1 MIYKW
6 SSTKQKREYTWFL
19 RHSLPLQKRV
29 VVSQMPFMELDSA
42 TLIVLKDQNKV
53 FCYENG

>member
-6 SSTKQKREYTWFL
+6 SSTKKKREYTWFL
-19 RHSLPLQKRV
+19 PHSLLLQKRLF
-29 VVSQMPFMELDSA
+29 PKCLLMELDSA
-42 TLIVLKDQNKV
+42 MLTVLKDQNKV

>member
-6 SSTKQKREYTWFL
+6 SSTKKKREYTWFL
-19 RHSLPLQKRV
+19 PHSLPLQKRLF
-29 VVSQMPFMELDSA
+29 PKCLLMELDFAMLS
-42 TLIVLKDQNKV
+42 VLKDQNKV